1 MVDDDALEAAITR
14 IMRNDV
20 VVNIIREQVKLA
32 VDAAVA
38 ERDAEIMSL
47 KEELAETKAQLN
59 TVEQYSRR
67 LCLDISGVP
76 ESAGEDTDRLVIDT
90 AKLAGVDLTK
100 TDIDRS
106 HRVGRAKPGKPRTLV
121 VRLASYAKREALYDA
136 RRQLREP
143 RHFEGSAV
151 TADAARRVFVGDNLT
166 RENHLILYTA
176 RQYRKEGKLHS
187 AWSDV
192 GKLKAR
198 LREGSP
204 TTVIQSLADLQKLVG
219 DGAARRR
226 PTEDDGYRR
235 VTRSRN
241 K

>member
-1 MVDDDALEAAITR
+1 MDEAALDATVAR
-14 IMRNDV
+14 ILKNDV
-20 VVNIIREQVKLA
+20 ILNIIRDQVKTA

-38 ERDAEIMSL
+38 ERNAEIKAL
-47 KEELAETKAQLN
+47 KEELAETRTQLN
-59 TVEQYSRR
+59 TLEQYSRR

-90 AKLAGVDLTK
+90 AKLAGVDISK
-100 TDIDRS
+100 ADIDRS
-106 HRVGRAKPGKPRTLV
+106 HRVGRTKPGKPRTLV
-121 VRLASYAKREALYDA
+121 VRLASYTKREALYGA

-143 RHFEGSAV
+143 RHFDGSTV
-151 TADAARRVFVGDNLT
+151 TAETARRVFVSDNLT

-192 GKLKAR
+192 GKLKVR
-198 LREGSP
+198 LREGGP
-204 TTVIQSLADLQKLVG
+204 TTVIQSLADLQKHVG
-219 DGAARRR
+219 DGAARQR
-226 PTEDDGYRR
+226 PTEDDGFRR
-235 VTRSRN
+235 VTRSR